1 MLEPTTLSFVIKPFE
16 GTLSVTPAVN
26 GSLLSD
32 LVLGFEREHHFEP
45 AGGYGGLVPTWF
57 DYGPLHSYF
66 LADFAQGNHFAQQGS
81 IYLLGC
87 QCGEVGCWPLE
98 WQGTPKKT
106 ARSSGHIFNN
116 YIAQNVTIHSSDHT
130 FLQNRSTW
138 THWRHLSV
146 TCDESRSD
154 AI

>member
-1 MLEPTTLSFVIKPFE
+1 MLEPVTLSFVIQPFE

-32 LVLGFEREHHFEP
+32 LVLGFEQEHYFEP

-66 LADFAQGNHFAQQGS
+66 FGDFAPGSYFAEQGS

-87 QCGEVGCWPLE
+87 QCGEVGCWPLC
-98 WQGTPKKT
+98 G
-106 ARSSGHIFNN
+106 
-116 YIAQNVTIHSSDHT
+116 NVHRKNSQIV
-130 FLQNRSTW
+130 W
-138 THWRHLSV
+138 THFQQPHRPERDYSQFGPYV
-146 TCDESRSD
+146 FAESQYLD
-154 AI
+154 ALATLERNL